1 MSLRPVQAVRRAL
14 EAMTRSPYVTLVGTA
29 TIFLAVFATGLLAGA
44 LGGAERLL
52 QTWAGEVQL
61 SVYLAPGA
69 DLEAAARAARAIAP
83 GRAVEAVPGAT
94 ALRRLAADLGDQSR
108 VLDGVGPG
116 ALPDAVEVSAPGAS
130 LAAARD
136 LAARLKA
143 GVPGAADVDYGNA
156 WLETLERLV
165 RRARVAALAL
175 FAALAVATAVL
186 VSNTL
191 RLAVFAR
198 RDEIE
203 IMKLVGATDAF
214 VSAPF
219 LVEGFLQGV
228 LGAGLAVGAL
238 AGLHALL
245 VPRLAAALAIA
256 GQLRMTDTLPPPFLA
271 GLVLAGGAVGLLG
284 SALSVAR
291 TLRRFHPGS
300 SA

>member
-1 MSLRPVQAVRRAL
+1 MRFRPIHATRRAL
-14 EAMTRSPYVTLVGTA
+14 AAMARGPYVALVGTA
-29 TIFLAVFATGLLAGA
+29 TIFVAVFATGLFAAA

-52 QTWAGEVQL
+52 QTWAGEVRI

-69 DLEAAARAARAIAP
+69 DLEAAARAARTLSP
-83 GRAVEAVPGAT
+83 GRDVEAVPAAT
-94 ALRRLAADLGDQSR
+94 ALRRLSEALGDEGR
-108 VLDGVGPG
+108 VLEGVGPG
-116 ALPDAVEVSAPGAS
+116 ALPDAVEVSVPGIS
-130 LAAARD
+130 LAGARE
-136 LAARLKA
+136 LAARLRS

-165 RRARVAALAL
+165 RRSQVAALVL

-219 LVEGFLQGV
+219 LIEGLLQGLV
-228 LGAGLAVGAL
+228 GAGVAVA
-238 AGLHALL
+238 ALL
-245 VPRLAAALAIA
+245 AAHAAVLPRLRAAVPLADRL
-256 GQLRMTDTLPPPFLA
+256 GLSDTLPPALLLA
-271 GLVLAGGAVGLLG
+271 LVAGGGAVGLLG

-291 TLRRFHPGS
+291 TLRRS
-300 SA
+300 QE

>member
-1 MSLRPVQAVRRAL
+1 MILRPVYSTRRAL
-14 EAMTRSPYVTLVGTA
+14 EAMARGPYVAAVGMA
-29 TIFLAVFATGLLAGA
+29 TIFVAVFATGLFAAA

-52 QTWAGEVQL
+52 AAWAGEVQL
-61 SVYLAPGA
+61 SVYLSPGS
-69 DLEAAARAARAIAP
+69 DLQAATRAARAVAE
-83 GRAVEAVPGAT
+83 GRAVEAVPAAT
-94 ALRRLAADLGDQSR
+94 ALRQLADVLGDEAG
-108 VLDGVGPG
+108 VLEGVGPG
-116 ALPDAVEVSAPGAS
+116 ALPDAVEVRAPGIS
-130 LAAARD
+130 LAGARE
-136 LAARLKA
+136 LAARLRS
-143 GVPGAADVDYGNA
+143 GVPGAFEVDYGNA

-165 RRARVAALAL
+165 RRTKLAALVL

-219 LVEGFLQGV
+219 LIEGFLQGII
-228 LGAGLAVGAL
+228 GAALAVGAL
-238 AGLHALL
+238 LATYAAV
-245 VPRLAAALAIA
+245 VPRLRAAVALAD
-256 GQLRMTDTLPPPFLA
+256 GLRLSDTLPAPLLV

-291 TLRRFHPGS
+291 TLRRAHE
-300 SA
+300 